1 MLNDPQN
8 LAPTKLSEL
17 DYKLSSARTRL
28 AQSTEKGGWPFVYAF
43 VATKQHYLI
52 DSLSKNKK
60 TSNDDETKANKF
72 TTAAT
77 DGRKYYW
84 HPEFLGKLTLN
95 ELVVVFAHETY
106 HIIMQHCNPIRT
118 FGKYPGIWN
127 LAVDYVVNSSIEHD
141 MRINKGNRDN
151 FTTECK
157 NAYKNKTKHP
167 IWNGNFNEPLVLSEL
182 IASILELK
190 GLTEEEKEA
199 KKKEK
204 EGKKVVYADFIQY
217 KRSPESIYDEI
228 MNALKAAGESP
239 GDFNDLVG
247 QYSALD
253 DHIDSGI
260 DKKTIFEELLNA
272 ATTTRKMCG
281 TIPGCI
287 EDVLKELENPK
298 LKWEDICRQS
308 IQNIRKETGSKND
321 WSRFRRRNL
330 SLGIYSPK
338 KKDQFVRWLCLLDT
352 SGSMSADDIAYGVS
366 QLKVLDS
373 RSEGI
378 VVPCD
383 AQAYWDKATKIRS
396 MSDLPKINLVGRG
409 GTVFDDFFNDYQ
421 RKINGPIDLI
431 IVISDGGFSLNCKKP
446 PVDTVFVITNEH
458 MPSVPWGR
466 VAPLRT
472 FT

>member
-1 MLNDPQN
+1 MLNDPKN
-8 LAPTKLSEL
+8 LAPTKLPKLKE
-17 DYKLSSARTRL
+17 KLSGAKLFLAR
-28 AQSTEKGGWPFVYAF
+28 STDKGGWPFVYSF
-43 VATKQHYLI
+43 IATKQHYLLDTLKKGDKSTSDEKD
-52 DSLSKNKK
+52 DS
-60 TSNDDETKANKF
+60 F

-84 HPEFLGKLTLN
+84 CPEFLEKLTQD
-95 ELVVVFAHETY
+95 ELIVVFAHETY
-106 HIIMQHCNPIRT
+106 HIIMQHCNGIRT

-127 LAVDYVVNSSIEHD
+127 LAIDYVVNSCIEYD
-141 MRINKGNRDN
+141 MRINKGNKNN
-151 FTTECK
+151 FTTECEA
-157 NAYKNKTKHP
+157 AYKTKSKHP

-182 IASILELK
+182 IASILEFKDLS
-190 GLTEEEKEA
+190 EEEKIE
-199 KKKEK
+199 KRRLKKE
-204 EGKKVVYADFIQY
+204 ENKKVVFADFEQY

-228 MNALKAAGESP
+228 MNALKSAGESP
-239 GDFNDLVG
+239 GDLNDLIG
-247 QYSALD
+247 QYAAMD
-253 DHIDSGI
+253 DHIDSTV

-272 ATTTRKMCG
+272 ATSTRKMYG

-308 IQNIRKETGSKND
+308 IQTVRREVGAKND
-321 WSRFRRRNL
+321 WARFRRRNL

-338 KKDQFVRWLCLLDT
+338 KRDQFIRWLCLLDT
-352 SGSMSADDIAYGVS
+352 SGSMSLDDISYGVS

-378 VVPCD
+378 VVPVD
-383 AQAYWDKATKIRS
+383 ASPHWEKATKIRS

-421 RKINGPIDLI
+421 SKIKEQIDLI
-431 IVISDGGFSLNCKKP
+431 IVISDGGFSLNCKRP

-458 MPSVPWGR
+458 MPTVPFGR